1 MSKTFNKLA
10 IEALP
15 IEGYIRLPQVLK
27 VFPISRSSWLAGV
40 KSGRYPQSV
49 KLGPR
54 TTAWNV
60 ADIRN
65 LLETINASGSGAN
78 HV

>member
-1 MSKTFNKLA
+1 MSKTFNKLPV
-10 IEALP
+10 ETLP
-15 IEGYIRLPQVLK
+15 SEGYIRLPQVLK

>member
-1 MSKTFNKLA
+1 MSKTFNKLP

-49 KLGPR
+49 KLGLR

-60 ADIRN
+60 ADIRH
-65 LLETINASGSGAN
+65 LLETINASSNGGN